1 MPWDD
6 DADDDQARL
15 GPPLPPEDRLWRHPS
30 ELGRPAEPRVA
41 STVRPARRGSAW
53 PAVALAGLS
62 GAVLT
67 IAVMAMTGGLARR
80 TVEHPVVEKVAMT
93 PVVSSPM
100 VRGDRG
106 VEAITDQVGPAIV
119 RLEVDGAD
127 GTTSLSGV
135 LFRDDGMI
143 LTSAHSL
150 RGSSAVDAVLADG
163 RRLPATVLGLD
174 DATDV
179 AVVHVEG
186 DGLPVVV
193 LGSTERLAVG
203 ATAVVI
209 GSPLGVD
216 GGPFATTGV
225 ISATARKVAT
235 ADGRW
240 LHGMIQTDAP
250 IAAGCIGG
258 ALVDTAGAVIGI
270 VTSSGAASE
279 DGFGFATPIELAR
292 RVAGQLVANGHAV
305 HGWLGIAGADL
316 SATHAEALGLRSG
329 VLIEQVVTGG
339 PADVAGLEPG
349 DVITKLDGSRVVSM
363 SALVVAMRDHEP
375 GHDVVIGY
383 RRDGRAV
390 EATVTLSAKP

>member
-1 MPWDD
+1 M
-6 DADDDQARL
+6 AC
-15 GPPLPPEDRLWRHPS
+15 
-30 ELGRPAEPRVA
+30 
-41 STVRPARRGSAW
+41 
-53 PAVALAGLS
+53 LS
-62 GAVLT
+62 GALLT
-67 IAVMAMTGGLARR
+67 IAVMGMTGGLARR
-80 TVEHPVVEKVAMT
+80 TVEHPVIEKVAMT

-119 RLEVDGAD
+119 RLEVDAAD

-143 LTSAHSL
+143 LTSAHAL

-163 RRLPATVLGLD
+163 RRLPARVLGRD

-186 DGLPVVV
+186 DGFPVVV
-193 LGSTERLAVG
+193 LGSTERLWVG
-203 ATAVVI
+203 ATAVAI
-209 GSPLGVD
+209 GSPLDVG

-225 ISATARKVAT
+225 ISATGRKVAT

-250 IAAGCIGG
+250 VAAGCVGG
-258 ALVDTAGAVIGI
+258 ALVDTTGAVIGI

-279 DGFGFATPIELAR
+279 EGFGFATPVELAR
-292 RVAGQLVANGHAV
+292 RVAGQLVESGRAV

-316 SATHAEALGLRSG
+316 SATHAEALGIRSG
-329 VLIEQVVTGG
+329 ALIEEVVIGG

-349 DVITKLDGSRVVSM
+349 DVLTALDGNRVVSM

-383 RRDGRAV
+383 RRDGRAA